1 LYSYELRE
9 IQDHPCYCIRNLF
22 WWSAQYIWISKRCMY
37 YMWWSPKTGI
47 QAAIALVITFCY
59 VLTMSICAACWA
71 AGGTIRVTWTISKG
85 FSSFRKTCSKIL
97 LFFFSCLY
105 VCWFVNNEKENV
117 FKNNERLEWN
127 LSRLW
132 S

>member
-1 LYSYELRE
+1 
-9 IQDHPCYCIRNLF
+9 
-22 WWSAQYIWISKRCMY
+22 
-37 YMWWSPKTGI
+37 
-47 QAAIALVITFCY
+47 
-59 VLTMSICAACWA
+59 
-71 AGGTIRVTWTISKG
+71 
-85 FSSFRKTCSKIL
+85 